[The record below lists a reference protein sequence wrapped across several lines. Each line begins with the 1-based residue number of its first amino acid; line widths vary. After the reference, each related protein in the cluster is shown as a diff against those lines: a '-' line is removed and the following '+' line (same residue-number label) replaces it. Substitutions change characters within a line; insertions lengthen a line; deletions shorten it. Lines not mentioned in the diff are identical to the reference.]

1 MPTISAAL
9 IATSLLLAGAGAT
22 VAVGQEPQPTGEGG
36 KVIPDAVVTGG
47 TLAFDG
53 RATPGPWR
61 AETQTMTGA
70 MTGGTALE
78 QVRGWVEFPAASLDS
93 DNGRRDR
100 DMRKSLETDDYPT
113 IRFELVGVTEDS
125 TASDGEVWV
134 TLRGTL
140 DIHGVTREVA
150 VPAAVA
156 LAGDTVRLRSR
167 FPLNLKDYQ
176 IGGLTKMFGV
186 LKMHEIIEI
195 DIDLHFGPPGGS

>member
-1 MPTISAAL
+1 MPTISSAL
-9 IATSLLLAGAGAT
+9 MVGSLLLAGGGAT
-22 VAVGQEPQPTGEGG
+22 VAAAQEPRPAGRGAT
-36 KVIPDAVVTGG
+36 VIPDAVVIGG

-61 AETQTMTGA
+61 AETQTVTGA

-100 DMRKSLETDDYPT
+100 DMRKSLEVEEYPT
-113 IRFELVGVTEDS
+113 IRFELVGVAEDS
-125 TASDGEVWV
+125 ADSEGDVWV
-134 TLRGTL
+134 TLRGTF

-150 VPAAVA
+150 LPAAVA
-156 LAGDTVRLRSR
+156 MAADTVRLRSR

-195 DIDLHFGPPGGS
+195 DIDLQFGSPGGP